1 MKKNDD
7 LSFGIQIGE
16 LHMETMNATVSSR
29 GYVVLPAR
37 LRKEMNIKAGT
48 KILLSREEN
57 KIILQPVSSFT
68 RKLAGLT
75 VQSFGTNPDEVE
87 KFIDGEREER

>member
-1 MKKNDD
+1 
-7 LSFGIQIGE
+7 
-16 LHMETMNATVSSR
+16 METINATVSNR

-48 KILLSREEN
+48 KILLSREDN
-57 KIILQPVSSFT
+57 KIILQPVTSFT

-75 VQSFGTNPDEVE
+75 NQSFGTTPDEVKE
-87 KFIDGEREER
+87 YIDKEREDR